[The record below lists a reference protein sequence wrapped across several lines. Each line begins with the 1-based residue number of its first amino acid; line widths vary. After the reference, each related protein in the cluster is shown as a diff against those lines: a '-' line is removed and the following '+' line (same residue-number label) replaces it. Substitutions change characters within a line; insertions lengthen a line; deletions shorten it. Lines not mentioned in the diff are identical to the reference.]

1 MTAYQNHH
9 LPLVSTL
16 LLGESL
22 GGRSSVMKQLGSLCQ
37 IKTCESKIQRALVN
51 TDLLEV
57 KVKAKSTLQRSGV
70 GST

>member
-9 LPLVSTL
+9 LPLVFTL
-16 LLGESL
+16 LLGESP
-22 GGRSSVMKQLGSLCQ
+22 GGLSSVMKQLGSLRQ
-37 IKTCESKIQRALVN
+37 IKNCESKIQRALVN

-70 GST
+70 GSS